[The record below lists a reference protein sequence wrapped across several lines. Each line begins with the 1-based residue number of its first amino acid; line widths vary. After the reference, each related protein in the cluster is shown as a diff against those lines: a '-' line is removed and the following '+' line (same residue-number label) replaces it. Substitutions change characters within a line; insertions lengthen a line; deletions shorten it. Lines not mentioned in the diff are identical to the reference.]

1 MEATEKNIG
10 NRQTKII
17 ILFVVIAI
25 GFTGLTLIPQIRTR
39 LTGLIHFQRRVVLA
53 KITGFFSSAQTQFLI
68 LKVKDNSGLQIE
80 VYEIDP
86 AATTTTSTMQ
96 KFIQKFD
103 LADDADSYVTLDK
116 NSTNLALQDIDQDG
130 YLDIVAPSVDRNGN
144 LRLNTFRYN
153 PDLKMFEPYFAKPN

>member
-1 MEATEKNIG
+1 MEATEKNLG
-10 NRQTKII
+10 RRQTKMIF
-17 ILFVVIAI
+17 LFIAVAI
-25 GFTGLTLIPQIRTR
+25 GFTTMTLIPQIRTK
-39 LTGLIHFQRRVVLA
+39 LNSVLHVQQRVVLA
-53 KITGFFSSAQTQFLI
+53 KITGFFTPVQTQLLI

-86 AATTTTSTMQ
+86 TTTIQ
-96 KFIQKFD
+96 KFMQKFD

-130 YLDIVAPSVDRNGN
+130 HLDIVAPSVDRNGN

-153 PDLKMFEPYFAKPN
+153 PDLKMFEPYFAKTN

>member
-1 MEATEKNIG
+1 MEATEKNIET
-10 NRQTKII
+10 RQTKVIF
-17 ILFVVIAI
+17 LFVALAI
-25 GFTGLTLIPQIRTR
+25 GFTALTFIPQVRTQ
-39 LTGLIHFQRRVVLA
+39 LNSLLHFQRRIVLA
-53 KITGFFSSAQTQFLI
+53 KITGFFSPQQNQLLI

-86 AATTTTSTMQ
+86 VTTTQ
-96 KFIQKFD
+96 KFMQKFD

-153 PDLKMFEPYFAKPN
+153 SELKMFQPYFAKQN